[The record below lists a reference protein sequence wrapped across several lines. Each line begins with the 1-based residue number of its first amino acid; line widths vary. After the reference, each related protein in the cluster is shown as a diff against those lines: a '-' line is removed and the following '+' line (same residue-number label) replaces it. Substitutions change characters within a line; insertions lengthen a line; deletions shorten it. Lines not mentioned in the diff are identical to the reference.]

1 LQSKPPPDLF
11 EEAVDDT
18 PVSQEMSL
26 PSQPWKPS
34 IVVVP
39 LESQSSAEVS
49 PQTAQSH
56 LEQEQ
61 YWRAI
66 QSEQQKN
73 ISRLLG
79 TRSRDGVRS
88 IPTVCHEVHRAS
100 TEASKHALL
109 ARNPG
114 LLVRSDDNS
123 LVFTGFNQR
132 YISSSPSRKV
142 FEFTIDFHGVDVR
155 NSVQFLNSVIRYL
168 KNASTLAQKKCIAH
182 LIVGRGSH
190 SIGGVAKLKPALI
203 SFLQRKGY
211 KLSVLESEV
220 TLHLE

>member
-1 LQSKPPPDLF
+1 MQSKPAPDLYDEDDEYST
-11 EEAVDDT
+11 EEI
-18 PVSQEMSL
+18 L
-26 PSQPWKPS
+26 PPRPWKPS
-34 IVVVP
+34 IIVVP
-39 LESQSSAEVS
+39 VESQYYGEVS

-56 LEQEQ
+56 LEQER

-73 ISRLLG
+73 MSRLLVA
-79 TRSRDGVRS
+79 RSREGVRS
-88 IPTVCHEVHRAS
+88 IPSVCHEAHRAS

-114 LLVRSDDNS
+114 LLVRSDDSS
-123 LVFTGFNQR
+123 LVFSGFNER

-142 FEFTIDFHGVDVR
+142 FEFSIDFHGVDVR
-155 NSVQFLNSVIRYL
+155 NSVQFVNSMIRYL
-168 KNASTLAQKKCIAH
+168 KTVSSFAQRKCIIH

-190 SIGGVAKLKPALI
+190 SIGGVAKLKPALT

-211 KLSVLESEV
+211 KLSILESEV
-220 TLHLE
+220 TLHID